1 MNRQMLYLFFSS
13 FSIVCVGFGLFP
25 LLPIYAGKFGA
36 SPTLIGVYLA
46 LTYVSITVGTMLAG
60 WLSGKLPRRLML
72 VMAGSTGVLALA
84 LLGQATSLWQV
95 IFLTGYVWFTG
106 GIGLANIDVLT
117 SLNTDSTNRGK
128 WFSRIA
134 LTNPLG
140 AIVGSLVVGQLVDWK
155 GYPLMFVVMAI
166 EYAIWP
172 LVALLLLHEHPIPA
186 THSSRHDRSMSA
198 KSSHVFHFL
207 LLSILLSAMTIS
219 VNRLGLSLTMR
230 EMNYS
235 ASAISSAN
243 VIGGLAT
250 IPIVLW
256 FGKLSD
262 RLGRKLFLLSGYL
275 LAALGGLTLMLAGQ
289 AWHFWIVAATTL
301 IARSIS
307 ASLAS
312 ALATD
317 ILPPAA
323 LGRNLPWISTAS
335 WMAGVIGFAASG
347 LAIDW
352 IGTASLFAIAS
363 GLSLGSVML
372 GSTLPGSLP
381 AFKSWAQWRKTPI
394 SPVPSGT
401 GDCNALSG

>member
-1 MNRQMLYLFFSS
+1 MVYIFISS
-13 FSIVCVGFGLFP
+13 FSILCVGFGLFP

-36 SPTLIGVYLA
+36 SPTLIGIYLA

-60 WLSGKLPRRLML
+60 WLSGKAPRRLML
-72 VMAGSTGVLALA
+72 IMAGFTGVMALA
-84 LLGQATSLWQV
+84 LLGKAASLWQV

-117 SLNTDSTNRGK
+117 GLNTESTNRGK

-155 GYPLMFVVMAI
+155 GYPLMFVVMAA

-172 LVALLLLHEHPIPA
+172 LVALLFLREHSLPA
-186 THSSRHDRSMSA
+186 SQSNQPDRARSA

-219 VNRLGLSLTMR
+219 VNRLGLSL
-230 EMNYS
+230 EMKELDYS
-235 ASAISSAN
+235 AGTISRAN

-256 FGKLSD
+256 FGRLSD

-275 LAALGGLTLMLAGQ
+275 LAAFGGITLILAGQ
-289 AWHFWIVAATTL
+289 TWQFWIVAATTL

-307 ASLAS
+307 TSLAS

-323 LGRNLPWISTAS
+323 LGRNLPWVGTAS
-335 WMAGVIGFAASG
+335 WVAGIIGFASSG
-347 LAIDW
+347 LVIDLA
-352 IGTASLFAIAS
+352 GTTSLFALAAA
-363 GLSLGSVML
+363 LSFGSVIL
-372 GSTLPGSLP
+372 AGTLPGSIPVLRSLG
-381 AFKSWAQWRKTPI
+381 FWRKTSI
-394 SPVPSGT
+394 NPVPSGT
-401 GDCNALSG
+401 GNCSSLPC